1 MATNFDPDEFMQRLA
16 EAAARIEKEADPL
29 VQAEK
34 KMAEEAEKNAKALG
48 TFGKS
53 LGSAAGQLG
62 KAMMSASDGAG
73 KYASGVEAAGS
84 AVNQFASSMGPL
96 AKGVGIV
103 VDLFSKLAGGVLK
116 QNEALV
122 KSYRSLS
129 QVGDIGKSFQNIM
142 DDMHEAG
149 FSVNQSA
156 EAYTNAIQKAAP
168 GLAIF
173 AGTVSDGVTAL
184 QENYSIL
191 QLSEKQMQRY
201 GMSQEEM
208 FDRTA
213 TFMGILAASG
223 NKEKKSSEELGAV
236 TRMYLTNLAEL
247 SMLTGESRDAL
258 EQKMQ
263 KDANDLRYQL
273 MLSEQTDES
282 KLRMNAVMMDLP
294 ETLREGAKSI
304 LVNQGR
310 VVDEQGIAFF
320 QALGHKGIAAMMTA
334 INDKTTDVSVAVG
347 RMQKTHADI
356 LDSQFK
362 NFRPV
367 INTANDAMKD
377 FGLTSETNNYRLRGH
392 AFNEE
397 KHRERL
403 EKLRKD
409 GENSEMDENTARI
422 QKERKMRNTFEQF
435 QLQMASTIMPVLD
448 SFTDALEALGEA
460 MAEFAYTFSFHKI
473 DVRDSFR
480 SLRSLEDVSTQL
492 VEQEKKRLQLDK
504 DEITVKENL
513 KKAEEDLARI
523 EKAYSGPNISAED
536 REKATRGARET
547 VTGHKNELADI
558 GSRKARSNRLT
569 QRAMT
574 AGSNMAS
581 ERGEMFGEQAVSGP
595 ESKIELDTIKSKSG
609 KSAQVAK
616 QYSGAF
622 QSLIDYLD
630 NAGYEIRSLGG
641 YNDRNVAGT
650 DKKSYHAYGAAIDIN
665 PSTNPMTF
673 GDLVTDMPK
682 DIGSIASSLGLGWGG
697 NWKSKKDAMHFSAAS
712 SEGGSLL
719 QAKNGGIFSGP
730 VQGYNVKLH
739 GDEMVTPVNKG
750 VTKQPLSSQSNLGSN
765 ETLTTYLMAMVE
777 KLENLVELQSQT
789 NRTSEEHLQYAKS
802 N

>member
-1 MATNFDPDEFMQRLA
+1 MATNFDTDEFIQKLA

-29 VQAEK
+29 IQAEK

-62 KAMMSASDGAG
+62 KAMLNASEGAG
-73 KYASGVEAAGS
+73 KYANGVEAAGS

-96 AKGVGIV
+96 AKGVGVV
-103 VDLFSKLAGGVLK
+103 VDLFAKLAGGVLK

-142 DDMHEAG
+142 DDMHDAG

-156 EAYTNAIQKAAP
+156 EAYTSAIQKAAP
-168 GLAIF
+168 GLAVF
-173 AGTVSDGVTAL
+173 AGTVSDGVNAL
-184 QENYSIL
+184 HENYNVL
-191 QLSEKQMQRY
+191 KLSEKQMQRY

-223 NKEKKSSEELGAV
+223 NKEKKSTEELGAV

-273 MLSEQTDES
+273 LLSEQTDDM

-320 QALGHKGIAAMMTA
+320 QALGHKGIAAMMNA

-347 RMQKTHADI
+347 RMQKSHADI
-356 LDSQFK
+356 LDSQFRTY
-362 NFRPV
+362 RPV

-377 FGLTSETNNYRLRGH
+377 FGLTAEVNNYRLRGH

-397 KHRERL
+397 KHRARL
-403 EKLRKD
+403 DKLRKD
-409 GENSEMDENTARI
+409 GENAEMDENTARV
-422 QKERKMRNTFEQF
+422 QKERRMRNSFEQF
-435 QLQMASTIMPVLD
+435 QLQMANTIMPVLD

-473 DVRDSFR
+473 DVRDSFK
-480 SLRSLEDVSTQL
+480 SLRSLEDVASQL
-492 VEQEKKRLQLDK
+492 ADQEQKRLAIDK
-504 DEITVKENL
+504 EEITIKENL
-513 KKAEEDLARI
+513 KKAEADLAKL
-523 EKAYSGPNISAED
+523 EKTYASSNISAED
-536 REKATRGARET
+536 REKATRSARET
-547 VTGHKNELADI
+547 VSGYQRDLADVS
-558 GSRKARSNRLT
+558 SRRARSNRLT
-569 QRAMT
+569 QRAIS
-574 AGSNMAS
+574 AGSSMAS
-581 ERGEMFGEQAVSGP
+581 EKGELFGEQPVAGP
-595 ESKIELDTIKSKSG
+595 ESKVELETIRSQSG
-609 KSAQVAK
+609 KSTQVAK
-616 QYSGAF
+616 QYAGAF
-622 QSLIDYLD
+622 QGLIDYLD
-630 NAGYEIRSLGG
+630 KAGYEIRSLGG
-641 YNDRNVAGT
+641 FNDRNVAGT
-650 DKKSYHAYGAAIDIN
+650 NKKSYHAYGAAIDIN
-665 PSTNPMTF
+665 PTTNPM
-673 GDLVTDMPK
+673 GADLITDMPK
-682 DIGSIASSLGLGWGG
+682 EIGEVAKSLGLGWGG
-697 NWKSKKDAMHFSAAS
+697 NWSSKKDAMHFSAAA

-730 VQGYNVKLH
+730 VKGYNVTLH

-750 VTKQPLSSQSNLGSN
+750 VTKQPLSSQSTNIPDQ
-765 ETLTTYLMAMVE
+765 TLTSYLMAMVE
-777 KLENLVELQSQT
+777 KLENLVELQSQM
-789 NRTSEEHLQYAKS
+789 NRTGEEHLQYAKS